1 MEYPLITE
9 TLYCQPRAARVKFHF
24 GLNTNPDL
32 VPMSVNQPPEIV
44 KRQQQ
49 DADAFLGGKLSITQP
64 EKGFRAGL
72 DSVLLGASLP
82 QGARQLLDLG
92 AGAGVAGLCA
102 LAHNDG
108 LEATLVENN
117 ADMAMLA
124 AANVEANGFA
134 ERATILK
141 ISATATGA
149 ERKALGLGTD
159 KFDVVIA
166 NPPFFDA
173 GTHAPDPAR
182 AAARH
187 TDGEVSGWVRTAVSC
202 AHAKGEVIF
211 IHLAQA
217 LPQLLAAF
225 NSRMGAIAVLPIAP
239 RPGMAATRVLVRGCK
254 GSNAPMALLP
264 PLIVHGETG
273 NGFSEP
279 VRSILRGEARLDW
292 HDGK

>member
-1 MEYPLITE
+1 
-9 TLYCQPRAARVKFHF
+9 
-24 GLNTNPDL
+24 
-32 VPMSVNQPPEIV
+32 MSVNQPPEFV
-44 KRQQQ
+44 KRQEQR
-49 DADAFLGGKLSITQP
+49 ADAFLGGKLSIAQP

-82 QGARQLLDLG
+82 LGTKHLLDLG
-92 AGAGVAGLCA
+92 AGAGVAALCG
-102 LAHNDG
+102 LAHDKG

-117 ADMAMLA
+117 AEMAMLA
-124 AANVEANGFA
+124 SANVHANGFA
-134 ERATILK
+134 DRVTIVK

-202 AHAKGEVIF
+202 AHARGEVIF

-225 NSRMGAIAVLPIAP
+225 DSRMGAISVLPVAP
-239 RPGMAATRVLVRGCK
+239 RPGKAATRVLVRGRK
-254 GSNAPMALLP
+254 GSKAPMRLLP
-264 PLIVHGETG
+264 PLVVHSETG
-273 NGFSEP
+273 SAFAEP
-279 VRSILRGEARLDW
+279 VRSILMGEARVDW

>member
-1 MEYPLITE
+1 
-9 TLYCQPRAARVKFHF
+9 
-24 GLNTNPDL
+24 
-32 VPMSVNQPPEIV
+32 MSVNQPPEFV
-44 KRQQQ
+44 KRQQP
-49 DADAFLGGKLSITQP
+49 DADAFLGGKLSIAQP

-82 QGARQLLDLG
+82 QGTRQLLDLG
-92 AGAGVAGLCA
+92 AGAGVAALCA
-102 LAHNDG
+102 LAHEEG
-108 LEATLVENN
+108 LEATMVENN
-117 ADMAMLA
+117 AEMAMLA
-124 AANVEANGFA
+124 AANVEANSFTH
-134 ERATILK
+134 RATILK

-159 KFDVVIA
+159 SFDVVIA
-166 NPPFFDA
+166 NPPYFDA

-211 IHLAQA
+211 IHVAQA

-225 NSRMGAIAVLPIAP
+225 NSRMGAITVLPIAP
-239 RPGMAATRVLVRGCK
+239 RPGMAASRVLVRGRK
-254 GSNAPMALLP
+254 GSKAPMALLP

-273 NGFSEP
+273 SEYAEP
-279 VRSILRGEARLDW
+279 VRSILRGETRLDW
-292 HDGK
+292 QDSK